1 VVAAAQLVSY
11 LLYLRLS
18 CREAVVD
25 YIVVLTTL
33 FWVNAVYLW
42 HSTRLLYLL
51 REGTVSRRSLASS
64 RTWFYVALAYLMTT
78 VVQAFWWLCLLDW
91 LPLGVALA
99 ALGSTLA
106 FFVLA
111 TRRLHK
117 LKGRAA
123 GGDTRAETVAL
134 THLT

>member
-1 VVAAAQLVSY
+1 MDNHYCRIKNIIFGLGCCSTVVAAAQLVSY

-78 VVQAFWWLCLLDW
+78 VVCVL
-91 LPLGVALA
+91 VAVSAGLA
-99 ALGSTLA
+99 AAGRGAGRPGLHP
-106 FFVLA
+106 
-111 TRRLHK
+111 RL
-117 LKGRAA
+117 LRA
-123 GGDTRAETVAL
+123 R
-134 THLT
+134 